1 DGATLGDIRI
11 NGTEFYNN
19 VKDIISGTATS
30 HADSCII
37 NNCYFHNNSRSAV
50 YFVASSVS
58 GVETCDGVIVKNST
72 FANNDLSASSR
83 SVIDV
88 QNYGGTEAA
97 NIEVTVDHCTFYNN
111 TTVNYDYSCVR
122 SKKSTKVSIT
132 NSIFAYPSAIEFY
145 ATNCYGG
152 TISNNLVYNLNK
164 GHRSSDGAPAITNA
178 ITGNPHFTDAANGDF
193 SLACNWATGPVSPAR
208 DAATDG
214 SNLGDPRWYAAEN
227 IPSTSFASAY
237 NLIGTTAWLN
247 GDIELNASDHI
258 KYKGT
263 STPGTA
269 KWKLHVGRVCDIKA
283 VVDREAGNTS
293 GCKLTLTVKDA
304 DGNDVGALAATSGSY
319 NDNDIEL
326 PGTISF
332 PAEGDYTF
340 ILTNSTA
347 NSGSILEKIILTYVG
362 GAVQEMPGT
371 TDINDALFSSNGT
384 RTGGAIEY
392 SSVGSG
398 CWAKWNISVT
408 DDAWYD
414 VTANIK
420 GQYGHDITVEFFE
433 AGNATPVATA
443 AEGGTVYDNDLTLYP
458 AALGLVHLEAGDY
471 EMKFSN
477 SVGDA
482 ALISIV
488 LAYAGGNVINI
499 SPSANTTLNV
509 ADAWFTSSCIREDGK
524 IEYHTDHANAWVK
537 WNIATSATAFYD
549 IEVNIETTNAH
560 EFAVNIYEDEN
571 VSPVATVSEEY
582 NSANGTL
589 ELGRVNLIGGKNF
602 VVKVTNITS
611 GSKAKLVSVV
621 FKPVVSSAITL
632 PGTIDF
638 SKATLSDL
646 AFTQDGKLY
655 FNEIGDSNPV
665 GQWAQWEVTTD
676 HAGTFLFT
684 MEVSSSNSQSYK
696 ITIFDAV
703 MNEVAEFEKN
713 PDGSGDKTLTH
724 YFYLGAGNYFVK
736 VENTH
741 TWSQGHLVRLVVT
754 EPEILSLN
762 QTAEDNS
769 VLTTYERKD
778 AQPIQIIRT
787 FIGKTFNTISLPF
800 DVNSTQLKD
809 IFGSGVKL
817 KELTS
822 SAFDAES
829 SILDLNFTEVTS
841 IYRGTPYLI
850 KPEID
855 IVNPVFE
862 DAVIKA
868 TAGDATASDYVDFYG
883 TLIASEVPAG
893 EYNLFLGPNNL
904 LYFSPDDATP
914 IKGFRGWFVVHN
926 IDGGAHVIQRARIVE
941 QEEEI
946 TAVEL
951 VNSENNSRKVIE
963 NGQLIIIRDG
973 VRYNVMGIVIEK

>member
-1 DGATLGDIRI
+1 MFNNQNTNIMKKIFLLIPALVLALVANADVIEIDNSSSYALRQALAAAGTGDII
-11 NGTEFYNN
+11 EMAAGTYAEKGDWLAVNDKEVTVRAKEGAEVIIKPQFSVRVKAGDVVQKGKAEFVG
-19 VKDIISGTATS
+19 VKFDCSALESSELFVPSDNKANQSVVLKNCELYDWSLNKALIHSTSARKLDII
-30 HADSCII
+30 DID
-37 NNCYFHNNSRSAV
+37 NCYFHGFEKSIV
-50 YFVASSVS
+50 FVENASLVS
-58 GVETCDGVIVKNST
+58 LSITNST
-72 FANNDLSASSR
+72 FANVTGSITDDYYAAPIYVKATTG
-83 SVIDV
+83 SVL
-88 QNYGGTEAA
+88 
-97 NIEVTVDHCTFYNN
+97 VDHCTFYDVMPMSLSYGVISVDAISDVLVSNCIFARSSSADMCTSN
-111 TTVNYDYSCVR
+111 LKVGGDVKNCLTYNYDNWQPYGHYKTATVTDCV
-122 SKKSTKVSIT
+122 K
-132 NSIFAYPSAIEFY
+132 A
-145 ATNCYGG
+145 
-152 TISNNLVYNLNK
+152 
-164 GHRSSDGAPAITNA
+164 
-178 ITGNPHFTDAANGDF
+178 NPLFKDAANGDF
-193 SLACNWATGPVSPAR
+193 SFAGDWTEMNISPAR
-208 DAATDG
+208 GAATDG
-214 SNLGDPRWYAAEN
+214 TDLGDPRWYSDEVL
-227 IPSTSFASAY
+227 PSTDFASAY
-237 NLIGTTAWLN
+237 DLLGTKAQLDGNIAHDGTK
-247 GDIELNASDHI
+247 I
-258 KYKGT
+258 KYSG
-263 STPGTA
+263 SGTPGTA
-269 KWKLHVGRVCDIKA
+269 KWKLHVEKSCAINALVDI
-283 VVDREAGNTS
+283 EAGCTS
-293 GCKLTLTVKDA
+293 GRQLTLTVKDA
-304 DGNDVGALAATSGSY
+304 DGNTIATLAQASATY
-319 NDNDIEL
+319 NEKDIDLGQIVFDE
-326 PGTISF
+326 
-332 PAEGDYTF
+332 EGDYTF
-340 ILTNSTA
+340 ILTNSTT
-347 NSGSILEKIILTYVG
+347 NSGAVLEKIILTYDG
-362 GAVQEMPGT
+362 RAVIP
-371 TDINDALFSSNGT
+371 
-384 RTGGAIEY
+384 
-392 SSVGSG
+392 
-398 CWAKWNISVT
+398 
-408 DDAWYD
+408 
-414 VTANIK
+414 
-420 GQYGHDITVEFFE
+420 
-433 AGNATPVATA
+433 
-443 AEGGTVYDNDLTLYP
+443 
-458 AALGLVHLEAGDY
+458 
-471 EMKFSN
+471 
-477 SVGDA
+477 
-482 ALISIV
+482 
-488 LAYAGGNVINI
+488 I
-499 SPSANTTLNV
+499 SPSANTSLPV
-509 ADAWFTSSCIREDGK
+509 ADAWFTSSCIREDAK

-696 ITIFDAV
+696 ITIFDAF

-713 PDGSGDKTLTH
+713 PDGSGDKTISH
-724 YFYLGAGNYFVK
+724 YFYLEAGNYFVK

-741 TWSQGHLVRLVVT
+741 TWSQGHLVSLVVT

-841 IYRGTPYLI
+841 IHRGTPYLI

-868 TAGDATASDYVDFYG
+868 TAGDATASDYVDFIG

-914 IKGFRGWFVVHN
+914 IKGYRGWFVVHN

-941 QEEEI
+941 QEEEV

-951 VNSENNSRKVIE
+951 VNSKNNSRKVIE
-963 NGQLIIIRDG
+963 NGQLFIIRDG

>member
-1 DGATLGDIRI
+1 MFNNQNTNIMKKIFLLIPVLALALVANAANVINITPTSPHSSNNLRQALAAAGTGDII
-11 NGTEFYNN
+11 EMAAGTYVETGNWLAVDDKEVTVRPAEEGAEVIIKPQFSVRVKAGTTNQVGKAEFIGVKFDCSVLESSELFVPSDNQPNQSVVLDNCELYNWSAN
-19 VKDIISGTATS
+19 SALIHSTSSRKLDVIS
-30 HADSCII
+30 I
-37 NNCYFHNNSRSAV
+37 NNCYFHGFEKSIV
-50 YFVASSVS
+50 FVENANLVS
-58 GVETCDGVIVKNST
+58 LSITNST
-72 FANNDLSASSR
+72 FANVSASVTDSYWAAPIYVKATSG
-83 SVIDV
+83 SVL
-88 QNYGGTEAA
+88 
-97 NIEVTVDHCTFYNN
+97 VDHCTFYNVNSMSLSYGTITVEAIADPVISNCIFMLPAAIDMCATNLQAGGSVLN
-111 TTVNYDYSCVR
+111 TLTYNYDNWQDYGHYNTA
-122 SKKSTKVSIT
+122 TK
-132 NSIFAYPSAIEFY
+132 
-145 ATNCYGG
+145 TNC
-152 TISNNLVYNLNK
+152 IKANPLFNDLANNRYTY
-164 GHRSSDGAPAITNA
+164 DG
-178 ITGNPHFTDAANGDF
+178 
-193 SLACNWATGPVSPAR
+193 NWNTMSISPAR
-208 DAATDG
+208 GAATDG
-214 SNLGDPRWYAAEN
+214 TDLGDPRWYSDEVL
-227 IPSTSFASAY
+227 PSTDFASAY
-237 NLIGTTAWLN
+237 DLLGTKAVLS
-247 GDIELNASDHI
+247 GRIELNANNKIHFKNTSDVVD
-258 KYKGT
+258 
-263 STPGTA
+263 GTA
-269 KWKLHVGRVCDIKA
+269 IWKLHVEKSCAINA
-283 VVDREAGNTS
+283 LVDVEAGCTS
-293 GCKLTLTVKDA
+293 GRQLTLTVKDA
-304 DGNDVGALAATSGSY
+304 DGNTIATLAQASATY
-319 NDNDIEL
+319 NEKDIDLGQIVFSE
-326 PGTISF
+326 
-332 PAEGDYTF
+332 AGDYTF
-340 ILTNSTA
+340 ILTNSLP
-347 NSGSILEKIILTYVG
+347 NSGVVLEKIILTYDG
-362 GAVQEMPGT
+362 RAVIP
-371 TDINDALFSSNGT
+371 
-384 RTGGAIEY
+384 
-392 SSVGSG
+392 
-398 CWAKWNISVT
+398 
-408 DDAWYD
+408 
-414 VTANIK
+414 
-420 GQYGHDITVEFFE
+420 
-433 AGNATPVATA
+433 
-443 AEGGTVYDNDLTLYP
+443 
-458 AALGLVHLEAGDY
+458 
-471 EMKFSN
+471 
-477 SVGDA
+477 
-482 ALISIV
+482 
-488 LAYAGGNVINI
+488 I

-509 ADAWFTSSCIREDGK
+509 ADAWFTSSCIREDEK

-741 TWSQGHLVRLVVT
+741 KWSQGHLVSLVVT
-754 EPEILSLN
+754 EPDILSLN
-762 QTAEDNS
+762 QTAANNS

-862 DAVIKA
+862 GAVIKA

-914 IKGFRGWFVVHN
+914 IKGFRGWFVVHD

-941 QEEEI
+941 QEQEV